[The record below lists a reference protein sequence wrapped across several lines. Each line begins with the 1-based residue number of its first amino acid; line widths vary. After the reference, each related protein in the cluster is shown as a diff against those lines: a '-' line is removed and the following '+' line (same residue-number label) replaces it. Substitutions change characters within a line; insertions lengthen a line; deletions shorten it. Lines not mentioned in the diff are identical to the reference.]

1 MSTYDN
7 WKLMSSWDEEDEE
20 QARIDREERRIQRM
34 IDIYELSDDLDF
46 DYWP

>member
-1 MSTYDN
+1 
-7 WKLMSSWDEEDEE
+7 MSSWDEEDEE
-20 QARIDREERRIQRM
+20 QARIDRENARIQRM